1 MLLVADV
8 HGEFDALG
16 RLAGTGEPLLILGDL
31 INYVDYRTMDGI
43 AADVLGR
50 EFVVQVAR
58 FRAAGDYQASRAHWR
73 EHMAG
78 READIRRQIGEQVRR
93 QYEETRRA
101 LEGGTSY
108 VTYGNVDWPEALEEC
123 LPEGSTFVDGEV
135 VEIEGS
141 RVGFVGGGAPT
152 PLGVSGEVSEEDM
165 AVKLQQL
172 GPVDILC
179 SHLPPAVGALQTDVI
194 TGRVEGSSEAI
205 REYLQLHQ
213 PSFHYFG
220 DIHQPQAS
228 RWRLGP
234 TRCVNVG
241 YFRATRRAVRHGSS

>member
-1 MLLVADV
+1 MLIVADV
-8 HGEFDALG
+8 HGEFDAL
-16 RLAGTGEPLLILGDL
+16 RKLAQTGEPLLILGDL

-50 EFVVQVAR
+50 EFVREVAR
-58 FRAAGDYQASRAHWR
+58 LRSAGDYQGSRGLWR
-73 EHMAG
+73 RTMAG
-78 READIRRQIGEQVRR
+78 RESEIRRLIGERVKH
-93 QYEETRRA
+93 QYEEANRA

-108 VTYGNVDWPEALEEC
+108 VTYGNVDWPEALRAC

-135 VEIEGS
+135 VEIEGV

-152 PLGVSGEVSEEDM
+152 PLGVAGEVSEETM
-165 AVKLQQL
+165 AAKLERL

-179 SHLPPAVGALQTDVI
+179 SHLPPAVAALHTDVI

-205 REYLQLHQ
+205 GDYLWRNQ
-213 PSFHYFG
+213 PAFHYFG

-228 RWRLGP
+228 RWRLGK
-234 TRCVNVG
+234 TRCINVG
-241 YFRATRRAVRHGSS
+241 YFRATQRAIRHG